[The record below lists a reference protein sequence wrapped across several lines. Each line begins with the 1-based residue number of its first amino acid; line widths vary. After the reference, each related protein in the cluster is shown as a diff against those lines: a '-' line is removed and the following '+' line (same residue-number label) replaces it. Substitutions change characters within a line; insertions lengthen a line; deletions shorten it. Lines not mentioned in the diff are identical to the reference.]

1 MKTLKI
7 KENDLNKQD
16 IVHHAVEGTIGTKMT
31 YAGSATAV
39 ISGIALNNVEVQLI
53 GVMIGAVV
61 GIIGLLIQGTSKYAE
76 HKLNVQKALK
86 SGQWDGKERRGAD

>member
-1 MKTLKI
+1 MKILKI
-7 KENDLNKQD
+7 KESNLDKQD
-16 IVHHAVEGTIGTKMT
+16 IVHHAIEGTVGAKMT

-76 HKLNVQKALK
+76 HKLNVQKALQN
-86 SGQWDGKERRGAD
+86 GEWDGKKRRGNT